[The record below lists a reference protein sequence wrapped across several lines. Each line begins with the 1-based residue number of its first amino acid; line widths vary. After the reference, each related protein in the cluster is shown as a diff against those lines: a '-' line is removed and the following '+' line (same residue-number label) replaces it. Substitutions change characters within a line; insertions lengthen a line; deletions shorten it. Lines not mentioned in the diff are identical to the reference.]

1 MNETPVFQTLDSLAD
16 PARARMLQ
24 LLERHE
30 LSVSELCA
38 VVQLPQSTVSRHL
51 RVLSD
56 EGWLAWRSEGP
67 SRYYRLARELEP
79 AARRLWEVVREA
91 VAGSAESRQ
100 DRERAREVLLRRR
113 TRSQEFFSSAAG
125 QWDSVR
131 RELFGESP
139 ELPALLALLDPDWV
153 VGDLGCGTGRVA
165 EVVAPYVR
173 RVIGVD
179 ESPDMLVAARA
190 RLGELAADAAD
201 AGAAA
206 DGGEGLEAKVELR
219 QGRVE
224 ALPLDDGTLDVALLV
239 LVLHYVANPERAIAE
254 TWRALRPGGRLLVVD
269 MIMHGRGDYRE
280 RMGHLW
286 PGFERWQLEEWFEE
300 AGFGGVGYHPVPAD
314 PEAKGPLLFAA
325 TGRKLTES

>member
-1 MNETPVFQTLDSLAD
+1 MNEAPVFQTLDSLAE
-16 PARARMLQ
+16 PARVRVL
-24 LLERHE
+24 LVLERHE
-30 LSVSELCA
+30 LSVAELCA

-67 SRYYRLARELEP
+67 SRFYRLARELEP
-79 AARRLWEVVREA
+79 DARRLWDVVRDA
-91 VAGSAESRQ
+91 VAGGAEAVQ

-113 TRSQEFFSSAAG
+113 TRSQEFFSSAAD

-131 RELFGESP
+131 SDLFGESP
-139 ELPALLALLDPDWV
+139 ELRALLALLDPGWV

-173 RVIGVD
+173 RVVGVD
-179 ESPDMLVAARA
+179 ESPDMLAAARS
-190 RLGELAADAAD
+190 RLGVR
-201 AGAAA
+201 
-206 DGGEGLEAKVELR
+206 GGEPSKVELR

-224 ALPLDDGTLDVALLV
+224 ALPLEDGVLDVALMV
-239 LVLHYVANPERAIAE
+239 LVLHYVSNPEGAMAE
-254 TWRALRPGGRLLVVD
+254 AWRALRPGGRLLVVD
-269 MIMHGRGDYRE
+269 MVAHGRGDYRE

-286 PGFERWQLEEWFEE
+286 PGFERGQLTGWFEA
-300 AGFGGVGYHPVPAD
+300 AGFEESGYHALPAD

-325 TGRKLTES
+325 TGRKRTES